1 MLSRDSGSA
10 IWGVALPSVSLA
22 GADAG
27 AQHGAAAPSE
37 AAAAAKGGEHSGAST
52 TARLS
57 AELPVQWFRLHF
69 DAVYRL
75 VARLGVPR
83 HSVDDVVQEAFIAAN
98 RRRAD
103 IGEGQERRFLIGIAV
118 RLSSNHRQRAWVRR
132 EVIHTEVL
140 EQSVSPLPDAE
151 QMLIEKE
158 LRQELA
164 QVLSHLSVAHR
175 AVFVLYELEG
185 FNVPEIAEALGLP
198 VGTVASRLGRA
209 RAKFSRVATRLQR
222 VSNSPEGS

>member
-1 MLSRDSGSA
+1 VD
-10 IWGVALPSVSLA
+10 
-22 GADAG
+22 
-27 AQHGAAAPSE
+27 
-37 AAAAAKGGEHSGAST
+37 
-52 TARLS
+52 
-57 AELPVQWFRLHF
+57 WFRLHF

-103 IGEGQERRFLIGIAV
+103 IGDGQERRFLMGIAV
-118 RLSSNHRQRAWVRR
+118 RLSANHRQRAWVRR
-132 EVIHTEVL
+132 EVIHTEAL

-158 LRQELA
+158 LRAELA
-164 QVLSHLSVAHR
+164 QALSHLSDTQR

-185 FNVPEIAEALGLP
+185 FNVPEIAETLGLP

>member
-1 MLSRDSGSA
+1 MLTRDSGSA
-10 IWGVALPSVSLA
+10 LWGVALPSVSLS
-22 GADAG
+22 GVDAG
-27 AQHGAAAPSE
+27 APHAAAPSE
-37 AAAAAKGGEHSGAST
+37 AAAAPKGGDHPGAT
-52 TARLS
+52 RTARL
-57 AELPVQWFRLHF
+57 PVDWFRLHF
-69 DAVYRL
+69 DVVYRL

-103 IGEGQERRFLIGIAV
+103 ICEGQERRFLIGIAV
-118 RLSSNHRQRAWVRR
+118 KLSANHRQRAWVRR

-209 RAKFSRVATRLQR
+209 RAKFSRMVTRSQR